1 MFHRAIPVRLAL
13 VTTALLLAAPVRA
26 IQAQAGTISG
36 KVTDAATKQPIA
48 DVRVVISGTAFETQS
63 NPSGEFRLTN
73 VRPGLVRISAFRIG
87 YKSAQDTIRVS
98 AGATAT
104 LNLQM
109 AQSVINLSEV
119 VVTGTAGNQER
130 KAQAA
135 LVASVS
141 ASDVIKDAA
150 ITNVAAMLQSRVPG
164 VALTSQSGTKG
175 TATSIRIRGA
185 SSINLSNQPLV
196 FVDGVR
202 INEGFIASG
211 QSGQTFDRFNDL
223 NPEEIESIEV
233 VKGPAAATLY
243 GADASAGVI
252 QIITKKGKAGSG
264 TFQQQLRLET
274 GEQELTRYTPP
285 DNYGL
290 CTAALV
296 ASTST
301 NPLCRGKTV
310 GTLVND
316 NPLQRVGAFQKGGQ
330 KVFNWSARGG
340 GQNYGYS
347 LSYGSDN
354 SFGVLPNN
362 TFNRY
367 NVRTNANYVANSKLN
382 FDIGLGM
389 LQTDVDL
396 PDNDNNIYGWLG
408 GGLLGSP
415 LTRNDSPTG
424 QLTQDGWYSNRHYN
438 AINSIQR
445 NLLSKRVTTSITANY
460 APTDWFTN
468 RFTGG
473 MDLANDAQRTFFPK
487 NDSLWYGGLTDG
499 GSHSATARTAERYT
513 FDWLGNVK
521 KRFGNDWETNTS
533 FGLQVV
539 STRNQATAATGIG
552 FVTNANNSIS
562 SAASTTGSSGFTEQR
577 QYGYLGQIQ
586 IGNQNKRF
594 VQVGV
599 RVDRNSSFGSESP
612 AFVLPKIGGSWAI
625 GEEDFFQPLT
635 RFVNTLRLRAA
646 WGSTGRSPNP
656 GDALTT
662 LSAASYNITGATG
675 AGAVLGNPGNADL
688 KPERGTE
695 FEAGLDA
702 GFFNNRVSAEL
713 TYFNKKTQD
722 LIIARPIPPSLG
734 YGSNPLANIGAVL
747 NSGLELAMNV
757 SAINMDN
764 AKWDVR
770 LGANTLHN
778 ELTSL
783 GTVLPFAL
791 GGAGRTIVGQQLG
804 VMVSKRIES
813 IDVASK
819 KVVVSDTLAPMGN
832 LFPTL
837 EWNITNTVTLFKNL
851 RISALLDA
859 KRDFL
864 IQNNTAYFRETQL
877 VRSNLRIDTT
887 ALSAYERLRRYGNP
901 TPGQP
906 LFITNKG
913 NAATI
918 NDVIDAYLE
927 RGDFVRLRDV
937 SVTYT
942 VPASITRKLG
952 NRFQGASVTYS
963 MQNVK
968 LWTDYSGADPEIN
981 SQTGAFSRQDFLTLP
996 NPRTSIL
1003 RLNLTF

>member
-1 MFHRAIPVRLAL
+1 MFHRAITRRLVVVVTSLLVLPFSAAL
-13 VTTALLLAAPVRA
+13 
-26 IQAQAGTISG
+26 AQTGTISG

-48 DVRVVISGTAFETQS
+48 DVRVVISGTAFEAQT
-63 NPSGEFRLTN
+63 NKDGEYRLTN
-73 VRPGLVRISAFRIG
+73 VRPGVPRISAFRIG
-87 YKSAQDTIRVS
+87 YKSSQDTVRVT
-98 AGATAT
+98 AGSTVT
-104 LNLQM
+104 LNIQM
-109 AQSVINLSEV
+109 SQSVINLSEV

-141 ASDVIKDAA
+141 AADAIKDAA
-150 ITNVAAMLQSRVPG
+150 ITNVAALLQSRVPG

-175 TATSIRIRGA
+175 TATAIRIRGA

-196 FVDGVR
+196 FIDGVR
-202 INEGFIASG
+202 TNEGFIGSG
-211 QSGQTFDRFNDL
+211 QSGQQFDRLNDL

-252 QIITKKGKAGSG
+252 QIITKKGKAGSNS
-264 TFQQQLRLET
+264 FQQTLRLE
-274 GEQELTRYTPP
+274 GGQSELARYTPP

-296 ASTST
+296 AATST
-301 NPLCRGKTV
+301 NPLCRGQAV
-310 GTLVND
+310 GTLVKD
-316 NPLQRVGAFQKGGQ
+316 NPLERVGAFQTGEQ
-330 KVFNWSARGG
+330 RVFNWGARGG
-340 GQNYGYS
+340 GQNYGYA

-362 TFNRY
+362 KFNRY

-382 FDIGLGM
+382 FDAGLG
-389 LQTDVDL
+389 LTQTGIDL
-396 PDNDNNIYGWLG
+396 PDNDNNIFGWLG

-438 AINSIQR
+438 AINAITR
-445 NLLSKRVTTSITANY
+445 KLLTKRVTTSLTANFT
-460 APTDWFTN
+460 PFEGFTN

-473 MDLANDAQRTFFPK
+473 MDFASDDQRSFFPK

-499 GSHSATARTAERYT
+499 GSNSLTARSAERYT
-513 FDWLGNVK
+513 FDYLGNY
-521 KRFGNDWETNTS
+521 RRMFGRDWETNTS

-539 STRNQATAATGIG
+539 STRNQVTGATGIG
-552 FVTNANNSIS
+552 FVTNANNSIG
-562 SAASTTGSSGFTEQR
+562 SAATTTGTSGFTEQR
-577 QYGYLGQIQ
+577 QYGYLGQVQ

-594 VQVGV
+594 LQLGV
-599 RVDRNSSFGSESP
+599 RVDRNSSFGTESP
-612 AFVLPKIGGSWAI
+612 SFVLPKIGGSWAI
-625 GEEDFFQPLT
+625 GEEDFFQ
-635 RFVNTLRLRAA
+635 RFTGVVNTLRLRAA
-646 WGSTGRSPNP
+646 WGTTGRSPNP

-662 LSAASYNITGATG
+662 LSAAAFNITGSTG
-675 AGAVLGNPGNADL
+675 AGAILGNPGNANL

-713 TYFNKKTQD
+713 TFFNKTTSD
-722 LIIARPIPPSLG
+722 LIIAQPIPPSLG
-734 YGSNPLANIGAVL
+734 FASNPLANIGSVL
-747 NSGLELAMNV
+747 NRGVELAMNV
-757 SAINMDN
+757 GAINREN
-764 AKWDVR
+764 VRWDIR
-770 LGANTLHN
+770 AGANTLHN

-783 GTVLPFAL
+783 GTVLPFFL
-791 GGAGRTIVGQQLG
+791 GGQTRTIVGQQLG
-804 VMVSKRIES
+804 VFVSKKIES
-813 IDVASK
+813 IDLASK
-819 KVVVSDTLAPMGN
+819 KVTVSDTLAPMGN

-837 EWNITNTVTLFKNL
+837 EWNLTNTVTLFKNL

-859 KRDFL
+859 KRNFM
-864 IQNNTAYFRETQL
+864 IQNNTAFFRETQL
-877 VRSNLRIDTT
+877 VRSNLRLDTL
-887 ALSAYERLRRYGNP
+887 ALSPTERLRRYGNP

-906 LFITNKG
+906 AFVTNKG
-913 NAATI
+913 NAATV
-918 NDVIDAYLE
+918 NDVVDAYLE

-937 SVTYT
+937 SLTYSL
-942 VPASITRKLG
+942 PSSLTRKLG
-952 NRFQGASVTYS
+952 GRFQAASLTYS
-963 MQNVK
+963 IQNVQ

-981 SQTGAFSRQDFLTLP
+981 SQTCAFSRQDFLTLP
-996 NPRTSIL
+996 NPRTQIL